1 MARSLPFLKQDI
13 NNIPKVAKIPTDTKL
28 GTVNGNQNNE
38 DDYSSKPVTNGS
50 PGFDYS
56 GNHLIKKRSLAN
68 LTNLRWD
75 LIREAKFG
83 GHGFNYTEA
92 RQKVCE
98 QNEGM

>member
-28 GTVNGNQNNE
+28 GINNDFVPSNVDKGMNNGN
-38 DDYSSKPVTNGS
+38 Y
-50 PGFDYS
+50 DYS
-56 GNHLIKKRSLAN
+56 GNHVIKKRSLAN
-68 LTNLRWD
+68 FTNLRWD
-75 LIREAKFG
+75 LLREAKLG

-98 QNEGM
+98 QNDGM